1 MPEPIVNPESAAPAA
16 APTPAPAAA
25 PKAEDI
31 ATSFLAAL
39 ETRTQRVE
47 KSVAKSFSEQYWLS
61 HTPLAGNDRQ
71 YRTPYQ
77 ATRNFNPRSPC
88 GERPNAEYALAEC
101 LGISIHAPLAGSDV
115 HSKCCLAQRH
125 FISIHAPLAGSDGH
139 GHGAAELEVDFN
151 PRSPCGERR
160 KISVG

>member
-1 MPEPIVNPESAAPAA
+1 MPEPIVNPAPAAPAA

-31 ATSFLAAL
+31 ATSLLAAL
-39 ETRTQRVE
+39 ENRTQRVE
-47 KSVAKSFSEQYWLS
+47 KSVAKSFSEQYGLS

-88 GERPNAEYALAEC
+88 GER
-101 LGISIHAPLAGSDV
+101 
-115 HSKCCLAQRH
+115 RH
-125 FISIHAPLAGSDGH
+125 TTTPRTTRKISIHAPLAGSDGPCYIH
-139 GHGAAELEVDFN
+139 TAARSDFN

-160 KISVG
+160 LLEVFNRASQRFQSTLPLRGATGRRS

>member
-88 GERPNAEYALAEC
+88 GERLQNVTIRR
-101 LGISIHAPLAGSDV
+101 GIRCAFCAFGGGIIF
-115 HSKCCLAQRH
+115 CCLQN
-125 FISIHAPLAGSDGH
+125 LG
-139 GHGAAELEVDFN
+139 GAFQILV
-151 PRSPCGERR
+151 
-160 KISVG
+160 I